1 MGLKLT
7 KQELRDLKRH
17 GYEITK
23 LEAPNE
29 QEIGHLIVISNGNK
43 ELHDSGYPYIKIIGV
58 VKGETNKTKK
68 RFVNL
73 GWHDHFLLLT
83 HANVDS
89 LGKNIFRVMHWETA
103 KPWKVQQGFMSLST
117 FMIGSFYPNS
127 EDKYVWLS

>member
-17 GYEITK
+17 GYDITE

-29 QEIGHLIVISNGNK
+29 QEIGHLIVISHGNRK
-43 ELHDSGYPYIKIIGV
+43 LHDSGFPYIKIIG
-58 VKGETNKTKK
+58 KTKEGK
-68 RFVNL
+68 YVNL
-73 GWHDHFLLLT
+73 GWHDYFLLLT

-117 FMIGSFYPNS
+117 FMIGSFYPKQ
-127 EDKYVWLS
+127 EPRDLDLTLRTILI